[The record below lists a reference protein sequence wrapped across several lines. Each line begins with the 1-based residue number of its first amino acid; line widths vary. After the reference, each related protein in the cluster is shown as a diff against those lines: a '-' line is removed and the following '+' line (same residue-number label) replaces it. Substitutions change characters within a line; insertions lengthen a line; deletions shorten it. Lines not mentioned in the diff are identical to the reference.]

1 MQAGLLAG
9 LLLAFAPLPRAATPP
24 PATPARDEQ
33 RTLSVT
39 VSTWTGD
46 FDTML
51 QRRAIRVL
59 VPYSRTFYFNDRG
72 HERGITSDLMRDFER
87 FLNRKYRKTLDGRP
101 ITLVLIPTTR
111 DRLIS
116 GIAEGR
122 GDIAAGALTVTPE
135 RQQSVD
141 FYMPADLRAFSEV
154 VLNRADLPAVQRVE
168 DLAGQ
173 TVHVRRSSS
182 YFDSLTALNGKL
194 RAARKPQVRIEL
206 VPDALEDE
214 ELMDML
220 NAGLLRNIVVDDYLA
235 RMWSPLLPQVR
246 INGDAALRSGGQAG
260 WAVRK
265 GSAKLVAEIN
275 DFYETDV
282 RGAHPVAAR
291 LAMSSQR
298 VRALENTA
306 TTTAQ
311 KRFTQTI
318 ELFRKYGTQYGFDPL
333 LLAAQ
338 GFQESRLDQQARSA
352 VGAIGI
358 MQIMPATGREMRVG
372 DIRIVENN
380 VHAGARYMDKLM
392 ETYFQDAKFDQANRS
407 LFAFAAYNAGPG
419 NMARMRKEASLRGL
433 DPNRWFNH
441 VEVVTADLI
450 GIETTTYVRNIYKYY
465 VSYRLMADAA
475 QARAQARAR
484 IEQSARGAP

>member
-1 MQAGLLAG
+1 MQAGCLAG
-9 LLLAFAPLPRAATPP
+9 LLLAFAALSRAATPP
-24 PATPARDEQ
+24 PAAPARDDQ
-33 RTLSVT
+33 RTLSIS
-39 VSTWTGD
+39 VSTWQGD

-87 FLNRKYRKTLDGRP
+87 FLNRKYRKTLEGRP

-141 FYMPADLRAFSEV
+141 FFMPADLRAFSEV
-154 VLNRADLPAVQRVE
+154 VLSRADAPAVLRVE
-168 DLAGQ
+168 ELAGQ

-182 YFDSLTALNGKL
+182 YFDSLTALNAKL
-194 RAARKPQVRIEL
+194 RAARKPVVRIEL

-220 NAGLLRNIVVDDYLA
+220 NAGLLRNVVVDDYLA

-246 INGDAALRSGGQAG
+246 INGEAAVRSGGQAG

-265 GSAKLVAEIN
+265 GSTKLVAEIA
-275 DFYETDV
+275 DFYQTDV

-291 LAMSSQR
+291 LAMSTQR
-298 VRALENTA
+298 VRALENSA
-306 TTTAQ
+306 TTAAQ

-318 ELFRKYGTQYGFDPL
+318 ELFRRYGTQYGFDPL

-372 DIRIVENN
+372 DIRVVENN
-380 VHAGARYMDKLM
+380 VHAGAKYMDKLM
-392 ETYFQDAKFDQANRS
+392 ETYFQDAQFDEANRS

-465 VSYRLMADAA
+465 VSYRLMAEAA
-475 QARAQARAR
+475 AARAQARAG
-484 IEQSARGAP
+484 IEQPAQVAR

>member
-1 MQAGLLAG
+1 MKWAGVAAG
-9 LLLAFAPLPRAATPP
+9 LLLGLPGALHAAEPSPEGPRALS
-24 PATPARDEQ
+24 
-33 RTLSVT
+33 LSVGA
-39 VSTWTGD
+39 WQGD
-46 FDTML
+46 FDGMME
-51 QRRAIRVL
+51 RRAIRVL
-59 VPYSRTFYFNDRG
+59 VPHSRTFFFTDKG

-111 DRLIS
+111 DRLL
-116 GIAEGR
+116 GALAEGR

-135 RQQSVD
+135 RLQSVD
-141 FYMPADLRAFSEV
+141 FYQPADLRAYSEV
-154 VLNRADLPAVQRVE
+154 VLNRIDVPAVARVE

-173 TVHVRRSSS
+173 TLHVRRSSS
-182 YFDSLTALNGKL
+182 YYQSLTALNERL
-194 RAARKPQVRIEL
+194 RAARKPVVRIQL
-206 VPDALEDE
+206 VPEALEDE

-220 NAGLLRNIVVDDYLA
+220 NAGLLRNIVVDDFLA

-246 INGDAALRSGGQAG
+246 INAEAAVRTGGQAG
-260 WAVRK
+260 WALRK
-265 GSAKLVAEIN
+265 GSPKLQAQIA
-275 DFYETDV
+275 DFYDSAV

-291 LAMSSQR
+291 LALFSQR
-298 VRALENTA
+298 VRGLENSNTA
-306 TTTAQ
+306 AAQ
-311 KRFTQTI
+311 KRFAQTI
-318 ELFRKYGTQYGFDPL
+318 ELFRKFGTEYGFDPL

-338 GFQESRLDQQARSA
+338 GFQESRLDPRARSA
-352 VGAIGI
+352 VGAIGV

-372 DIRIVENN
+372 DIRVTENN
-380 VHAGARYMDKLM
+380 IHAGAKYMDKLM
-392 ETYFQDAKFDQANRS
+392 ETYFQDANFDDANRS

-419 NMARMRKEASLRGL
+419 NMARMRKEAALRGL

-475 QARAQARAR
+475 QARAQARQR
-484 IEQSARGAP
+484 IELAAQGTP